1 MKHRILVT
9 VYADKEMDTKL
20 GSIVLEEYYDLEQII
35 NQVEYQFGDAYHNI
49 DIQIWYKDSEAAE

>member
-1 MKHRILVT
+1 MKHRILIT
-9 VYADKEMDTKL
+9 VYADEEMDNKL

-49 DIQIWYKDSEAAE
+49 DIQIWSKEKEAAE